1 MYLWRGLKVINNLK
15 KEFYKN
21 CHFCGKIVTKDRWI
35 DKIKAEKNNARPLCK
50 KCSQDADDGYGL

>member
-1 MYLWRGLKVINNLK
+1 VINNLK